1 MSRPWTKL
9 WPLAAV
15 LALTTTVPALPG
27 CWASQAYT
35 QRKAIEQAK
44 FSLRNVQLLGL
55 DLVGANLLVTV
66 QLENP
71 TETTM
76 ELDRLDYTLYVNDLK
91 AFDGDVKEKL
101 TVPPGQT
108 RPLPIRVTLAYADI
122 GTQVRG
128 LIATGNVKSWGL
140 KGAAHFDT
148 PVGTIDY
155 PLDIRRVM

>member
-1 MSRPWTKL
+1 MKP
-9 WPLAAV
+9 WPLIAL
-15 LALTTTVPALPG
+15 LALTVTVPALPG

-71 TETTM
+71 TETDM
-76 ELDRLDYTLYVNDLK
+76 VLDRIDYTLFVNGLK
-91 AFDGDVKEKL
+91 AFEGDVKEKL
-101 TVPPGQT
+101 TVPGGQS

-122 GTQVRG
+122 GTQIRG
-128 LIATGNVKSWGL
+128 LLATGQVKSWGL

-148 PVGTIDY
+148 PIGTIDY
-155 PLDIRRVM
+155 PIDLQRSM